1 MKLKIDKLQELLDRI
16 RKLPDYPDFYDTLK
30 SGWKKI
36 YSGFDLYRKG
46 EDGIYT
52 YIYYHLDAAFYLA
65 QTIIDNIIPYYLT
78 NIQTVATL
86 YDLRHYDTIED
97 GDSGWYLGI
106 PFFKLPH
113 ADMVYSRWHAHE
125 HERLKN
131 DFEHDTERLTEY
143 LLNIKS
149 DLKDKTQSLYEAEV
163 KFKTASSPEC
173 RFGWACEMNKYDRTI
188 SELKKKIDDAT
199 ESLNNSKEQYK
210 IAVTALLN
218 SKKQKIFTQQY
229 QTIAKQFES
238 AQQEKIEKHN
248 NYRREYIENYAVAEF
263 MGFIL
268 NDSFYPFEFECRP
281 RIEYSEESKLL
292 IVDYYLPTIDEI
304 PNIKEIKTY
313 KTKSDEIKYLSKT
326 ELNKLYDELIY
337 KIIIRSVAEIFHF
350 DDLKKVDT
358 VCFNGRVES
367 RNPATGQLMDNCILS
382 VQINRQEFET
392 IDLNY
397 VDCKACFKHFKGV
410 SGAKLHDQSPVVPLI
425 QLDKTD
431 KRFIESHNVAINES
445 TNLATI
451 EWGEFEHLVRELF
464 DLEFNVNGGEVKI
477 TQASRDGG
485 VDAVAF
491 DPDPIRG
498 GKIVIQAKRYTNTVG
513 VSAVRDLYGTVI
525 NEGANKGILI
535 TTSDY
540 GADSYNFA
548 KGKPITLLNGGH
560 LLFLL
565 EKHNKKARIDLK
577 EAK

>member
-1 MKLKIDKLQELLDRI
+1 MKLKIDKLKELLDRI
-16 RKLPDYPDFYDTLK
+16 RKLPNYREFYDALR
-30 SGWKKI
+30 
-36 YSGFDLYRKG
+36 LY
-46 EDGIYT
+46 DGILHCWSFSDVYT
-52 YIYYHLDAAFYLA
+52 RIYNYLDVASYRA
-65 QTIIDNIIPYYLT
+65 QTIIDNILPYYLN
-78 NIQTVATL
+78 NICDKTFEKL
-86 YDLRHYDTIED
+86 YDFQSYDSIED
-97 GDSGWYLGI
+97 GKFGWYLDV
-106 PFFKLPH
+106 PFLKIPH
-113 ADMVYSRWHAHE
+113 AEIVSDKLDGSNRK
-125 HERLKN
+125 RLFFRQYK
-131 DFEHDTERLTEY
+131 
-143 LLNIKS
+143 
-149 DLKDKTQSLYEAEV
+149 
-163 KFKTASSPEC
+163 
-173 RFGWACEMNKYDRTI
+173 TI
-188 SELKKKIDDAT
+188 S
-199 ESLNNSKEQYK
+199 N
-210 IAVTALLN
+210 
-218 SKKQKIFTQQY
+218 
-229 QTIAKQFES
+229 QFES
-238 AQQEKIEKHN
+238 AQKEKIEKAN
-248 NYRREYIENYAVAEF
+248 NYRQSYIENDAVADF
-263 MGFIL
+263 LGFIL
-268 NDSFYPFEFECRP
+268 NDSFYPFEFDCRP

-304 PNIKEIKTY
+304 PNIKEIKKY
-313 KTKSDEIKYLSKT
+313 QTKRDEIKYLSKT
-326 ELNKLYDELIY
+326 ELNRLYDELIY

-350 DDLKKVDT
+350 DELKRVDT

-445 TNLATI
+445 TNLATM

-491 DPDPIRG
+491 DPDSIRG